1 MEAQVMHMDIQMF
14 EWILENDIEFKRILV
29 HGLQCGLDLYLEALI
44 KMKSNI
50 FDYKN
55 EGQIQNQNGLND

>member
-1 MEAQVMHMDIQMF
+1 
-14 EWILENDIEFKRILV
+14 V